1 MRGTDIPE
9 RPLGHGLPL
18 RVLGA
23 WALLLAVAP
32 CGCSHARRPASRVYV
47 ISEDATGVGGSG
59 ARDCDTEHVECFDRC
74 WNSAP
79 PLSSIKKGSG
89 KHHEY
94 CTEEC
99 RKAYMDCIEEQ
110 HPRHDTERTALR
122 FSSIDGAMDWLRNHK
137 SEVAIGTVVIVAGV
151 MFIVATGG
159 AGALV
164 LAPLAL

>member
-1 MRGTDIPE
+1 MRGTRIPD
-9 RPLGHGLPL
+9 RRL
-18 RVLGA
+18 VA

-32 CGCSHARRPASRVYV
+32 CGCTHAQRPEHRVYV
-47 ISEDATGVGGSG
+47 ISEDAAGVGGSG
-59 ARDCDTEHVECFDRC
+59 TRDCDAEHVECFDKC
-74 WNSAP
+74 WNSTP

-99 RKAYMDCIEEQ
+99 RKAYMDCFEEE
-110 HPRHDTERTALR
+110 HSRHDTERTALR
-122 FSSIDGAMDWLRNHK
+122 FSSIDGALDWLRDHK

-151 MFIVATGG
+151 TFMVATGG